1 MPVTVS
7 LNKVIVVTRF
17 LQILLTKFP
26 TLYSQLCM
34 TFERIFLIKLS
45 EIQRIQLTGSMAVAE
60 WESAGVP
67 SFSVGDVVGDEHS
80 AVVVGDAPVAGVP
93 GVAEAEEEGGEGELL
108 LLTGGDISRE
118 REKNVL
124 STGY

>member
-1 MPVTVS
+1 
-7 LNKVIVVTRF
+7 
-17 LQILLTKFP
+17 
-26 TLYSQLCM
+26 M

-80 AVVVGDAPVAGVP
+80 AVVWGDAGVP
-93 GVAEAEEEGGEGELL
+93 GVAEAEDEGGEGELL
-108 LLTGGDISRE
+108 LIGGDISRE
-118 REKNVL
+118 REREKKNFEYQVL
-124 STGY
+124 ALLQFSFQLWEIFE